1 MSGAR
6 KGDEAGSASRTRHS
20 YHEAMQSPIAVYSRV
35 WVAHTLL
42 QLYAQPFLFPD
53 GAILP
58 LLLVSGALALRP
70 SRITLGVALVLRN
83 AARFARM
90 PFVWDSEFWLALT
103 DLSVLISSHW
113 AEAASGELPH
123 VDRWVRWQLAMCYGG
138 ACCWKLNSSFLEPT
152 TSCAPIFA
160 LSILEHV
167 PSVAAWLETRP
178 ALVSALTAASPV
190 AVVAAEGLIAAA
202 LASKRHA
209 PRGVLLA
216 LLFHTAIAVTPP
228 PNGVPTFSCVAAS
241 RLLLCIGEGARPAA
255 AVVRAAAAHRSA
267 LVAAAALAVALLLHP
282 GARAQLD
289 TALVLFAALAA
300 LNLLALTLSSAAAA
314 AADGEH
320 REHRTASVPRNTAAT
335 TVMGVS
341 LGAAA
346 AVYAF
351 ALPVLGL
358 QEIGSCTMFSNMR
371 VHGGSN
377 HVLGVPTGMLQA
389 HWATERT
396 AAYGGGVVR
405 VEATSSDHLNGLYPG
420 EITSLLAPR
429 TRALLRLSGHATR
442 QFNPK
447 ARRVLGPRI
456 RARMPRWA
464 EASGAPFVRY
474 TVPALELRRLLAE
487 ARRAA
492 AVSNTSFSLHYT
504 RLVGAR
510 GDEAWRARSRGVA
523 VRLTRDDGRGNAR
536 CVCRNE
542 TAAASDARLSRA
554 WRALGGG
561 WRPCA
566 PDELALLP
574 EPPAA
579 ALKLSLFYPYA
590 IVAAAGEEL
599 VCNY

>member
-1 MSGAR
+1 M
-6 KGDEAGSASRTRHS
+6 T
-20 YHEAMQSPIAVYSRV
+20 PIAAYSRV

-53 GAILP
+53 GAALP
-58 LLLVSGALALRP
+58 LLVVSGVLSARP
-70 SRITLGVALVLRN
+70 SRFTLHAALILRN
-83 AARFARM
+83 VARFVRM

-103 DLSVLISSHW
+103 DLSVLVSSHW
-113 AEAASGELPH
+113 AAAASGELPH
-123 VDRWVRWQLAMCYGG
+123 VDVWARRQLALCYGG
-138 ACCWKLNSSFLEPT
+138 AFFFKLNSSFLEPT

-160 LSILEHV
+160 LSILERV

-178 ALVSALTAASPV
+178 AFVRALAGASP
-190 AVVAAEGLIAAA
+190 AIVVAAEGLIAAA

-209 PRGVLLA
+209 RRGVLFA
-216 LLFHTAIAVTPP
+216 LLFHAAIAVTPP

-255 AVVRAAAAHRSA
+255 AAAAALHRAAAAHRAA
-267 LVAAAALAVALLLHP
+267 LFAAAALGMALLLHP
-282 GARAQLD
+282 GARVQLD
-289 TALVLFAALAA
+289 SALALFAALAA
-300 LNLLALTLSSAAAA
+300 LNLLALHLSSA
-314 AADGEH
+314 DGSATSDGD
-320 REHRTASVPRNTAAT
+320 RRTAVGLRAGATAT
-335 TVMGVS
+335 TVAGAS

-358 QEIGSCTMFSNMR
+358 QEIGSCTMFANMR

-377 HVLGVPTGMLQA
+377 HVLGVPTGVLQTR
-389 HWATERT
+389 WAAQRD

-405 VEATSSDHLNGLYPG
+405 VEATSSEHLNALYPG

-429 TRALLRLSGHATR
+429 TRALLRLSGHASR

-456 RARMPRWA
+456 RARMPRWV
-464 EASGAPFVRY
+464 EGSGVPFVRY
-474 TVPALELRRLLAE
+474 TVPALELRRLLGE

-492 AVSNTSFSLHYT
+492 AAANSSFSLRYT
-504 RLVGAR
+504 RLAGAR
-510 GDEAWRARSRGVA
+510 GDETWRSSSRGVA
-523 VRLTRDDGRGNAR
+523 VRLTRDDGRGNGR
-536 CVCRNE
+536 CVCRDEAE
-542 TAAASDARLSRA
+542 TATDARWRRA
-554 WRALGGG
+554 WRTLGGG

-590 IVAAAGEEL
+590 IVAEAGEEL